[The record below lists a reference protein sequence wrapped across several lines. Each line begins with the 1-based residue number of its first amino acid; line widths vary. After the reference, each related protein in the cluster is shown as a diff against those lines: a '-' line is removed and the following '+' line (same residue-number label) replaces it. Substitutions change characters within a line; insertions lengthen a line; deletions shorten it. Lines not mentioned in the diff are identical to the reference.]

1 MLSVSFFCF
10 IVHRILHTIYF
21 LPTIGIKDYSD
32 WCVKLSW
39 SVSKKWY
46 ENIWKHSKDCNWSRR
61 RLHNWLLT
69 DYVYFK
75 NYFKKIT
82 IDLREQQALDA
93 DPKATQQINFTR
105 NLGQPAQT
113 TIFLTIEEANETVL
127 HFSNGALKV
136 F

>member
-1 MLSVSFFCF
+1 MK
-10 IVHRILHTIYF
+10 T
-21 LPTIGIKDYSD
+21 
-32 WCVKLSW
+32 
-39 SVSKKWY
+39 Y
-46 ENIWKHSKDCNWSRR
+46 ENIRKIATDQGVDYTTDC
-61 RLHNWLLT
+61 LT

-105 NLGQPAQT
+105 NLGQPVQK